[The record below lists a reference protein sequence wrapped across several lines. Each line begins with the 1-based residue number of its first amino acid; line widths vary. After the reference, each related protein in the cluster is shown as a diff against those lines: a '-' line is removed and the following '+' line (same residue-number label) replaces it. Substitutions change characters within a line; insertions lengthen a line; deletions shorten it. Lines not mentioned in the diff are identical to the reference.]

1 MLTGLSID
9 GSLVTDNRS
18 SIDRDLLCDHLL
30 RQVPPAK
37 ACRRDHIKLTWMN
50 ANFNTPSRCDNKS
63 TDCVCSGIYIT
74 HV

>member
-9 GSLVTDNRS
+9 ESPVTNNIS

-30 RQVPPAK
+30 GQVPPAK
-37 ACRRDHIKLTWMN
+37 ACRGDHIKLTWMN
-50 ANFNTPSRCDNKS
+50 ANFNTPSRYDNKS
-63 TDCVCSGIYIT
+63 TDHVCLSIYIT